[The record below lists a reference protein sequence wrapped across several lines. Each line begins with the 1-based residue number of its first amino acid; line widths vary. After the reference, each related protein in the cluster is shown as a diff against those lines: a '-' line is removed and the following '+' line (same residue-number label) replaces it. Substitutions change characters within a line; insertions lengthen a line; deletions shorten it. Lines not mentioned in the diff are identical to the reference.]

1 MSISFMIVAIGA
13 MALSI
18 AAATYHAYAARHQ
31 LPVSRPYDG
40 PGSPMSLAGSGMVFT
55 IMAMTG
61 LGRGPLALV
70 LVIGMGFSEVIG
82 FTCFTLG
89 AQYNIAVT
97 SVLASQFA
105 PIAAVMAYVL
115 FRERLGRLQ
124 IAGVAILVVAVT
136 ALSLVS

>member
-70 LVIGMGFSEVIG
+70 LVIGMGFFANVG
-82 FTCFTLG
+82 LHALAG
-89 AQYNIAVT
+89 ASIQRMSLLAP
-97 SVLASQFA
+97 VLT
-105 PIAAVMAYVL
+105 AATVWHS
-115 FRERLGRLQ
+115 
-124 IAGVAILVVAVT
+124 GVF
-136 ALSLVS
+136 